1 MIKRLIDFSISFI
14 LIILFAPILI
24 FISMT
29 IYCVDGKPIFFK
41 QLRAGKHGA
50 PFFLLK
56 YRTMSNNL
64 SNLNHLSSDTARVT
78 RLGKFLRATSLDELP
93 NLWNV
98 LIGEISL
105 IGPRPLPVSYLP
117 LYNKKQARRHEVK
130 PGITGLAQISGRN
143 ILSWNDRFN
152 LDVYYVENVSLMLDI
167 KILLMTFKVV
177 MLRQGVN
184 ASKNIS
190 MEIFKGNGKG

>member
-1 MIKRLIDFSISFI
+1 
-14 LIILFAPILI
+14 
-24 FISMT
+24 
-29 IYCVDGKPIFFK
+29 
-41 QLRAGKHGA
+41 
-50 PFFLLK
+50 
-56 YRTMSNNL
+56 MSNNL